1 MFQSRLFKLYPFY
14 IPFSLSQFL
23 LTFLQ
28 DLLRQL
34 NLLCTYGLLALV
46 QLSASLDFLFPLF
59 QGLQSL
65 SELKTQLLLTVLDG
79 LLRVQLLL
87 DQAFLLHKELG
98 KLGLELVYLVLVLGV
113 VLLLAVSFSLREEL
127 QHLQSLVCLLDL
139 SLYDTFRF
147 PIKSNN
153 MHV

>member
-1 MFQSRLFKLYPFY
+1 M
-14 IPFSLSQFL
+14 
-23 LTFLQ
+23 
-28 DLLRQL
+28 
-34 NLLCTYGLLALV
+34 
-46 QLSASLDFLFPLF
+46 FPLF